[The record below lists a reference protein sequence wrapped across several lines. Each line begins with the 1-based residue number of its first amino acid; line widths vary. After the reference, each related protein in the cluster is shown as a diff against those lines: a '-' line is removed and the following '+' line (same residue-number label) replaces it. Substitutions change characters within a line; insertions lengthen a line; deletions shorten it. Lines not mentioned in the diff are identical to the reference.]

1 MDGQT
6 TLLRLQQK
14 AASTYVGLV
23 LRCGLASN
31 KKLSMRLFDAMTVRQ
46 LLLNCTN
53 KSSAVAEMGHRDT
66 AKWAENGG
74 GLLCPFRGGS
84 WVPNVAWAEAY
95 LRTK

>member
-1 MDGQT
+1 MAGDRDRPT
-6 TLLRLQQK
+6 DHATPSVKK
-14 AASTYVGLV
+14 AAV

-31 KKLSMRLFDAMTVRQ
+31 EKLRMGLFNAMTVRQ

-66 AKWAENGG
+66 AKWAEKWG
-74 GLLCPFRGGS
+74 GLLCPFRGRMS